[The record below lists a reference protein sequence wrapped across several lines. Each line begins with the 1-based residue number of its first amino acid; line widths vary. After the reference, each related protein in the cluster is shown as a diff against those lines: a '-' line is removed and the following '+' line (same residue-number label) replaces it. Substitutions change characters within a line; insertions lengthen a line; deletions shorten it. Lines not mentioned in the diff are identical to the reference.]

1 MTHDKMKND
10 SHIPYLHIA
19 ARFLPF
25 AAAVYFFSFVSADP
39 DLWGHI
45 TFGTETWGNKAL
57 TKTDPYSFTA
67 HREPWINHEWLAE
80 VIFYLTYRFL
90 GDAGLLFG
98 KLIIGLFIVALLW
111 KICTFQK
118 NMPLVTAGIL
128 ILAVIVIS
136 PAFMIR
142 PQVFSLLFFTLFLFL
157 FYLYLEKDT
166 DRLCALPFLMAL
178 WVNLHGGFLLGW
190 AILLAV
196 AGWVTVLRLT
206 SAAIGYDKV
215 RRLWLWVIPTSLATL
230 LNPYGYKLHL
240 FLFNSLSF
248 PRQISEWAPVNL
260 FDLSFPRFKLMAL
273 LFLIMVVS
281 RKPKGN
287 ETWQIVIVAA
297 TLAAALLH
305 RRHMPFFGITACPY
319 LSYRISDLVE
329 KTGYRRKDLKLTRSS
344 ANLLALFVTLLA
356 AYLLYGGVRPY
367 VASGCRIIV
376 DPAEYP
382 VGAVHFLKS
391 NQMHGNLLVPF
402 DWGEYAIWH
411 LYPDCRVSIDGRF
424 RTVYPEAVIED
435 HFAAKADPAKWKR
448 LLDSYPVD
456 ILLVHQIPFFQQMI
470 RDKGPWVYAYSDPLS
485 IVFLKNNANNKEVL
499 ENFRAG
505 MRKYEKTWN
514 FYFP

>member
-1 MTHDKMKND
+1 MKKD
-10 SHIPYLHIA
+10 LHISYLNTA
-19 ARFLPF
+19 AKFLVLSS
-25 AAAVYFFSFVSADP
+25 AIYFFSFVSADP

-45 TFGTETWGNKAL
+45 TFGAETWENKAL

-67 HREPWINHEWLAE
+67 HGEPWLNHEWLAE

-111 KICTFQK
+111 RICGFQK
-118 NMPLVTAGIL
+118 HISLVTAGIL
-128 ILAVIVIS
+128 TLAITVIS

-142 PQVFSLLFFTLFLFL
+142 PQVFSLLFFTLFVFL

-166 DRLCALPFLMAL
+166 DRLCGLPFLMAL
-178 WVNLHGGFLLGW
+178 WVNLHGGFLIGW

-196 AGWVTVLRLT
+196 SGWMTVLYLT
-206 SAAIGYDKV
+206 SASIGYHKV

-240 FLFNSLSF
+240 FLLNSLSL
-248 PRQISEWAPVNL
+248 PRQISEWAPVDL
-260 FDLSFPRFKLMAL
+260 FDLSFLQFKLMAV

-281 RKPKGN
+281 RKPKGD
-287 ETWQIVIVAA
+287 ETWQIVIVSAC
-297 TLAAALLH
+297 LAAAVLH
-305 RRHMPFFGITACPY
+305 RRHIPFFGITACPY
-319 LSYRISDLVE
+319 LSFRASGLVKWME
-329 KTGYRRKDLKLTRSS
+329 YRRKDLKLTRSS
-344 ANLLALFVTLLA
+344 ANLLAVLVTLLA

-424 RTVYPEAVIED
+424 RTVYPESVIKE
-435 HFAAKADPAKWKR
+435 HFAAQAHPANWKR
-448 LLDSYPVD
+448 LLDSYPAD
-456 ILLVHQIPFFQQMI
+456 ILLAHQIPFFQQMI
-470 RDKGPWVYAYSDPLS
+470 RDPGPWVYVYSDPVS
-485 IVFLKNNANNKEVL
+485 IVFLKNNSNNKKVL
-499 ENFRAG
+499 SGFRAG
-505 MRKYEKTWN
+505 MGKYEKGWN